1 MVEINGEP
9 SHPGTFGGHR
19 GAVQAFIMLIG
30 GFCPARSADTTF
42 RLAQS
47 ELAKSAA
54 GSQVS
59 ARDEAAWKWLG
70 SI

>member
-1 MVEINGEP
+1 MVEISGEP

-30 GFCPARSADTTF
+30 GFCPARPADTTF

-47 ELAKSAA
+47 EPAKSAA